1 MPRRRTPPSVVE
13 RTPAGY
19 VVYLGAQESQL
30 VLGLLDELR
39 GLLQSEDPSY
49 ESLKRRLFPPA
60 YHLPEHTE
68 HDAEYQRFMREEL
81 VKSRLPAIDGVQAA
95 LTDQQ
100 PMDDSALLGF
110 MQALN
115 GVRLVLGTLLDVG
128 EDHDPDDID
137 DDHPMLAEH
146 QLYMFLSW
154 LLDHAV
160 SASMGE

>member
-1 MPRRRTPPSVVE
+1 M
-13 RTPAGY
+13 
-19 VVYLGAQESQL
+19 
-30 VLGLLDELR
+30 
-39 GLLQSEDPSY
+39 
-49 ESLKRRLFPPA
+49 LFRS
-60 YHLPEHTE
+60 PEHTE

-81 VKSRLPAIDGVQAA
+81 VKSRLAAIDGVQGA